1 MLIIIFFKQLFS
13 YLSFNIKSI
22 AQITLKMM
30 LNKALK
36 YLKQINPCHAE
47 LFWEK
52 CTKIVILQNY
62 ANFMQIR
69 WMMLMKMVSIL
80 KGKL

>member
-1 MLIIIFFKQLFS
+1 
-13 YLSFNIKSI
+13 
-22 AQITLKMM
+22 M